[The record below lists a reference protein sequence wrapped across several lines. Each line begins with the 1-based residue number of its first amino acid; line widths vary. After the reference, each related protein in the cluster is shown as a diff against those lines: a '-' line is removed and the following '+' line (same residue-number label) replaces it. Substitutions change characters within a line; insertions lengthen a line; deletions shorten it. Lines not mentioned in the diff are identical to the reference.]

1 MPSNANE
8 LEIIKQLFNSLTEA
22 DKKAFLKTIK
32 NKNKENLKT
41 PIQKEIKE
49 CPHCKSTSFVK
60 NGKKDNRQRFS
71 CKACSKTFTY
81 TNNTILFS
89 TKKDIKV
96 WKRFIH
102 CMVEKYSLKKTAQI
116 CNIDITTAFYWRHKI
131 LDTLQDIQNGVKL
144 DGIVEA
150 DETYFPLSFK
160 GHHRNFKLP
169 RLSKKRGTQA
179 AKRGLSKEQVCVTS
193 GVNLNGKSIAK
204 VSNLGKLKI
213 KDLEKVLTN
222 KVSKGSIFVTDSF
235 KAYLKLAND
244 MELSH
249 IRIPKKRYRLGSFN
263 IQTINSYHSHL
274 KDMIKHKFKGVA
286 TKYLDNYL
294 VYHNFVNFAKESY
307 KETILLEH
315 IQNSEYVSKSLEIS
329 HESAILLLAV

>member
-1 MPSNANE
+1 MPNHTNE
-8 LEIIKQLFNSLTEA
+8 LEIIKQLFNSLTET

-32 NKNKENLKT
+32 DKEKPTIKT

-49 CPHCKSTSFVK
+49 CPHCKSNQFVK
-60 NGKKDNRQRFS
+60 NGKKDNRQRFI
-71 CKACSKTFTY
+71 CKNCSKTFTL
-81 TNNTILFS
+81 TNKTILFS
-89 TKKDIKV
+89 TKKDIGV
-96 WKRFIH
+96 WKKFIH
-102 CMVEKYSLKKTAQI
+102 CMIEKYSLRKTAQI

-131 LDTLQDIQNGVKL
+131 LDALQNIQNEVKL

-169 RLSKKRGTQA
+169 RLSKHRGTQA
-179 AKRGLSKEQVCVTS
+179 TKRGLSKEQVCVTS
-193 GVNLNGKSIAK
+193 GINLNGKSIAK
-204 VSNLGKLKI
+204 VSNLGKPKI
-213 KDLEKVLTN
+213 KDLEKVLSN
-222 KVSKGSIFVTDSF
+222 KISKESVFVTDSF

-249 IRIPKKRYRLGSFN
+249 IRIPKKKYKLGSFN

-274 KDMIKHKFKGVA
+274 KDMIKHRFKGVA

-307 KETILLEH
+307 KEIILFEH
-315 IQNSEYVSKSLEIS
+315 IQNSECVSLSRKIS
-329 HESAILLLAV
+329 QRECLTII